1 MNKREARPMPT
12 NSPNADGYSAPAVER
27 AFRLLEAVAGAAVPP
42 RLSELSRELG
52 FSKSTTHGLVRALTE
67 AGALDQDPGS
77 KRLSL
82 GPTLVELAFKNRNY
96 LFLAEQVQPLLE
108 SLRDRIDETVFF
120 GMMNRARTLI
130 AATAEAR
137 KAMKISAAPGTTI
150 PLLAGAVGKVFL
162 AQMTPEDARR
172 AVRRLPLPR
181 FTPATI
187 VEEDLLLAE
196 AARVRQDGYAVDR
209 GEYLSGV
216 NAVAVGLETR
226 RGVPMALWA
235 VGFAESMGK
244 EKIAGIIESAMQA
257 AADLRSLLGMSTD

>member
-1 MNKREARPMPT
+1 MAKNGNGT
-12 NSPNADGYSAPAVER
+12 DGYSAPAVER
-27 AFRLLEAVAGAAVPP
+27 AFRLLAAVADAAAPP
-42 RLSELSRELG
+42 RLSDLARELE

-82 GPTLVELAFKNRNY
+82 GPTLVELAFKNRKY
-96 LFLAEQVQPLLE
+96 LSLAEQVQPLLE

-162 AQMTPEDARR
+162 AGMDA
-172 AVRRLPLPR
+172 
-181 FTPATI
+181 
-187 VEEDLLLAE
+187 
-196 AARVRQDGYAVDR
+196 
-209 GEYLSGV
+209 
-216 NAVAVGLETR
+216 
-226 RGVPMALWA
+226 
-235 VGFAESMGK
+235 
-244 EKIAGIIESAMQA
+244 AG
-257 AADLRSLLGMSTD
+257 